1 MQSTA
6 TGFAMRMGIEPTSP
20 VRPFDVERVRRQFP
34 ILSREVHEG
43 VPLIYLDSAATALKP
58 NSVIETVAEH
68 YRRHTANVH
77 RGIHRLAEEATESY
91 EHARELVARFI
102 GAPAAR
108 QVIFTHG
115 TTESINLVALT
126 WARQTLRAGD
136 EIVLTE
142 MEHHSNLIPWQQVA
156 ATTGAELRFVPATP
170 DGQLDLSALD
180 ALLSRRTKL
189 VAVTGVSNVLGTV
202 NPVATIVTMAHAVGA
217 RVLVDA
223 AQSVPHL
230 PTDVMAIDCDFLAFS
245 GHKMCGPDGV
255 GVLFGKEELLE
266 SMPPFMT
273 GGQMV
278 RRVRRHEK
286 GHEKGDGSRLPERP
300 EGCFAQT
307 TPVPVFDVQW
317 NELPWKF
324 EAGTPPIASAIGL
337 GAAVEFLSQIDME
350 SVWQHET
357 ALIRYAHD
365 RLSEIDGV
373 RIWGPAPQH
382 RSGLV
387 SFTVDGIHPHD
398 LAQVLDG
405 RGIAIRAGHHCAQP
419 LHTRLGITASARAS
433 FYLYNTTDEVD
444 QLSEGIRHAQKLFSR

>member
-1 MQSTA
+1 
-6 TGFAMRMGIEPTSP
+6 MRMGIEPTSP

-34 ILSREVHEG
+34 ILSREVHAG

-115 TTESINLVALT
+115 TTESINLVAST

-156 ATTGAELRFVPATP
+156 ATTGAELRFVPVTP
-170 DGQLDLSALD
+170 DGHLDLSALD

-189 VAVTGVSNVLGTV
+189 VAVTAVSNVLGTV

-230 PTDVMAIDCDFLAFS
+230 PTDVTAIDCDFLAFS

-255 GVLFGKEELLE
+255 GVLYGREELLE
-266 SMPPFMT
+266 SMPPYMT

-278 RRVRRHEK
+278 RRVRRTSA
-286 GHEKGDGSRLPERP
+286 D
-300 EGCFAQT
+300 
-307 TPVPVFDVQW
+307 W

-337 GAAVEFLSQIDME
+337 GAAVEFLSQVDME
-350 SVWQHET
+350 SVRQHEA
-357 ALIRYAHD
+357 ALIRYAYD
-365 RLSEIDGV
+365 RLREIDGV
-373 RIWGPAPQH
+373 RMLGPVPQH

-398 LAQVLDG
+398 LAQVLDS

-419 LHTRLGITASARAS
+419 LHTRLGIAASARAS
-433 FYLYNTTDEVD
+433 FYLYNMADEVN
-444 QLSEGIRHAQKLFSR
+444 QLIEGIRHAQNLFSR

>member
-1 MQSTA
+1 
-6 TGFAMRMGIEPTSP
+6 MRMGIEPTSP

-34 ILSREVHEG
+34 ILSREVHAG

-115 TTESINLVALT
+115 TTESINLVAST

-156 ATTGAELRFVPATP
+156 ATTGAELRFVPVTP
-170 DGQLDLSALD
+170 DGHLDLSALD

-189 VAVTGVSNVLGTV
+189 VAVTAVSNVLGTV

-230 PTDVMAIDCDFLAFS
+230 PTDVTAIDCDFLAFS

-255 GVLFGKEELLE
+255 GVLFGREELLE
-266 SMPPFMT
+266 SMPPYMT

-278 RRVRRHEK
+278 RRVRRTSA
-286 GHEKGDGSRLPERP
+286 D
-300 EGCFAQT
+300 
-307 TPVPVFDVQW
+307 W

-337 GAAVEFLSQIDME
+337 GAAVEFLSQVDME
-350 SVWQHET
+350 SVRQHEA
-357 ALIRYAHD
+357 ALIRYAYD
-365 RLSEIDGV
+365 RLREIDGV
-373 RIWGPAPQH
+373 RMLGPVPQH

-398 LAQVLDG
+398 LAQVLDS

-419 LHTRLGITASARAS
+419 LHTRLGIAASARAS
-433 FYLYNTTDEVD
+433 FYLYNMADEVN
-444 QLSEGIRHAQKLFSR
+444 QLIEGIRHAQNLFSR

>member
-1 MQSTA
+1 
-6 TGFAMRMGIEPTSP
+6 MRRTGIEPTDAVPSL
-20 VRPFDVERVRRQFP
+20 DVERVRQQFP
-34 ILSREVHEG
+34 ILSREVHSG
-43 VPLIYLDSAATALKP
+43 VPLVYLDSAATALKP

-68 YRRHTANVH
+68 YRQHTANVH
-77 RGIHRLAEEATESY
+77 RGIHRLAEEATARY
-91 EHARELVARFI
+91 EQARELVARFI
-102 GAPAAR
+102 GVPAAR

-115 TTESINLVALT
+115 TTESINLVAWT

-156 ATTGAELRFVPATP
+156 AATGAELRIVPLTL
-170 DGQLDLSALD
+170 DGQLNLSALD

-189 VAVTGVSNVLGTV
+189 VAVTAVSNVLGTV
-202 NPVATIVTMAHAVGA
+202 NPVSTIVAMAHAVGA
-217 RVLVDA
+217 TVLVDA
-223 AQSVPHL
+223 AQSVPHF
-230 PTDVMAIDCDFLAFS
+230 PTDVSALGCDFVAFS

-255 GVLFGKEELLE
+255 GVLYGKEELLE
-266 SMPPFMT
+266 SMPPFLT

-278 RRVRRHEK
+278 RRVRPTSA
-286 GHEKGDGSRLPERP
+286 D
-300 EGCFAQT
+300 
-307 TPVPVFDVQW
+307 W

-337 GAAVEFLSQIDME
+337 GAAVEFLSRVGMD
-350 SVWQHET
+350 SVRQHEG
-357 ALIRYAHD
+357 ALVRYAYD
-365 RLSEIDGV
+365 RLREIDGV
-373 RIWGPAPQH
+373 TILGPAPQN

-419 LHTRLGITASARAS
+419 LHTRLGIAASARAS
-433 FYLYNTTDEVD
+433 FYLYNTTDEISE
-444 QLSEGIRHAQKLFSR
+444 LIEGIRYAQTLFCH